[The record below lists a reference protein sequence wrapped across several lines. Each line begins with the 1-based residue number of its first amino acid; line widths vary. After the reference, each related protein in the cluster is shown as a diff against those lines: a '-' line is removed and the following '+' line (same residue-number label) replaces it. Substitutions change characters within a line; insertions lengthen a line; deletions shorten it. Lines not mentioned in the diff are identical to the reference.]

1 MEDFMTDT
9 PVTMTELRQHLG
21 DFVNRAAYGDERIVL
36 HAHGQPRA
44 VLVSYEEFRRLQ
56 DLASQNQGYA
66 NAWRESLERAALLRE
81 RIQDRYEVEGISP
94 EDSTEI
100 LRQLREERVR

>member
-21 DFVNRAAYGDERIVL
+21 EFVNRAAYGDERIVL

-44 VLVSYEEFRRLQ
+44 VLISYEKFRRLQ
-56 DLASQNQGYA
+56 ELASQKQGYA
-66 NAWRESLERAALLRE
+66 DAWQENLERAALLRE
-81 RIQDRYEVEGISP
+81 RIQERYDAEGISP

>member
-1 MEDFMTDT
+1 VTET

-21 DFVNRAAYGDERIVL
+21 EFVNRAAYGDERIVL

-56 DLASQNQGYA
+56 ERASQNQNYTD
-66 NAWRESLERAALLRE
+66 AWQGSLERAALLRE
-81 RIQDRYEVEGISP
+81 RIQDRYDVEGISP
-94 EDSTEI
+94 EDSTEM
-100 LRQLREERVR
+100 LHQLREERLR